1 MKRMKEKV
9 LDMIGLVQ
17 MTEKALDTIGLVRM
31 TNRDQLID
39 ELAALDGA
47 QLYAVLADNRLT
59 QRIDDLKCEDCH
71 RLHGGMCPA
80 PEDGDVCALTEE
92 DWLELPCER
101 ERLLP

>member
-9 LDMIGLVQ
+9 LDMIGLVP
-17 MTEKALDTIGLVRM
+17 I

-39 ELAALDGA
+39 ELAVLDGA
-47 QLYAVLADNRLT
+47 KLYAVLADNRLT

-71 RLHGGMCPA
+71 RLHGGMCPV
-80 PEDGDVCALTEE
+80 PGDGVCALTEE

-101 ERLLP
+101 ERLLEVEP

>member
-1 MKRMKEKV
+1 MTLKERA
-9 LDMIGLVQ
+9 LNLIGLEQ
-17 MTEKALDTIGLVRM
+17 M
-31 TNRDQLID
+31 TNRDQLIE
-39 ELAALDGA
+39 ELAELEGEALYDA
-47 QLYAVLADNRLT
+47 LADNLLV